1 MDTFYN
7 IYIRYFNNNYAR
19 ILLLIVLIVFIIVF
33 ILFTFK
39 IAFYPSE
46 IRDSKKFYKSLVQE
60 NLKKLNSEQKK
71 FFIENTK
78 ELKDNIKYGL
88 LCNLNGI
95 ESQEEILIMIEEV
108 KKKLYKGMFK

>member
-7 IYIRYFNNNYAR
+7 IYITHLNNNYAR
-19 ILLLIVLIVFIIVF
+19 ILFLIVFI
-33 ILFTFK
+33 LLAFK
-39 IAFYPSE
+39 IAFFPTE
-46 IRDSKKFYKSLVQE
+46 IRNSKKFYKSLAQE
-60 NLKKLNSEQKK
+60 ELKKLNSEQKK

-78 ELKDNIKYGL
+78 ELEANIKYGL
-88 LCNLNGI
+88 LCNLNGT